1 MLSDPSSGCRARAP
15 RVPPTARVSS
25 VRCGRGA
32 PRATAPRPARPGSVA
47 ATPHHTTPHHTTPPL
62 ATPPR
67 QVWAQPQP
75 RLRRRAGVSGSEA
88 VSGLLSLPEIQ
99 RRGSRGSERALQTR
113 QDCAQ
118 CVEGL
123 AETRAGLG
131 WGSPGP
137 ECLLGQPRLRGTL
150 PGQPMGSQ
158 GVLRVSPAGGPEPAV
173 ETGLWFQPGLPVW
186 PSMTSHLPVTSS
198 AGPWETGGQGHPF
211 ARCPQLPHKAVGSR
225 TRRASGLRFQPR
237 DASPHRYVRLRQ
249 GGGCR
254 ERPLG
259 THWQLE
265 RSQLRALPS
274 KLRWPPQT
282 HPELCRVVS
291 SKRPEQ
297 GAWGRRGRPGRGI

>member
-1 MLSDPSSGCRARAP
+1 M
-15 RVPPTARVSS
+15 
-25 VRCGRGA
+25 
-32 PRATAPRPARPGSVA
+32 
-47 ATPHHTTPHHTTPPL
+47 
-62 ATPPR
+62 
-67 QVWAQPQP
+67 
-75 RLRRRAGVSGSEA
+75 SGSEA

-150 PGQPMGSQ
+150 PGQPVGSQ
-158 GVLRVSPAGGPEPAV
+158 GVLRVSPAGGPKPAV

-186 PSMTSHLPVTSS
+186 PSMTSHLPVTFS

-237 DASPHRYVRLRQ
+237 DASPHCYVRLRQ

-259 THWQLE
+259 TQWQLE

-274 KLRWPPQT
+274 KPRWPPLDT
-282 HPELCRVVS
+282 PRAL
-291 SKRPEQ
+291 Q
-297 GAWGRRGRPGRGI
+297 GSLIKEARAGSLGEAGSPRQRDLSGLPGRGAAE